1 MKMSKDLTTLLK
13 ASNEPVIGKMTRQ
26 PVEISLSLNEIKR
39 YIAQESDDYLVYQW
53 CQAYIKRYN
62 QIG

>member
-1 MKMSKDLTTLLK
+1 MNNIQALLK
-13 ASNEPVIGKMTRQ
+13 PTNQEILGKHTRK
-26 PVEISLSLNEIKR
+26 PVEINLSLNEIKR

-53 CQAYIKRYN
+53 CQAYVKRYN

>member
-1 MKMSKDLTTLLK
+1 MTEIKDLLRSTNQELL
-13 ASNEPVIGKMTRQ
+13 GKQTRQ
-26 PVEISLSLNEIKR
+26 PVTIRLSLTEIKR

-53 CQAYIKRYN
+53 CEAYIKRYN

>member
-1 MKMSKDLTTLLK
+1 MNDISALLRPSSQELVSKQ
-13 ASNEPVIGKMTRQ
+13 TRQ
-26 PVEISLSLNEIKR
+26 PITIRLSLNEIKR

-53 CQAYIKRYN
+53 CEAYIKRFN